1 MNRGNCRMDVFQKP
15 GDFAAFV
22 TILEEGRQRV
32 KMRILA
38 YCLMNNHWHIVLW
51 PRKAGDL
58 SKFVQWI
65 SSTHVRRWRE
75 HRANVGQG
83 HLYQGR
89 FKAFPVQ
96 SDPHLL
102 GVFGYVEA
110 NPLRARMVRRAQD
123 WQWSSLGGGAGVD
136 GKRVQLAQ
144 WPPRPAGRMG
154 RAGQCHGGQGR
165 ARSTPVVRP
174 AQPAIRRRRLG
185 AADGAAAGLGINA
198 ARSVAAK
205 EAIACDKADRFAEV
219 R

>member
-75 HRANVGQG
+75 HRANVGEG

-144 WPPRPAGRMG
+144 WPPRSTGRMDRAGR
-154 RAGQCHGGQGR
+154 CHGGR
-165 ARSTPVVRP
+165 
-174 AQPAIRRRRLG
+174 
-185 AADGAAAGLGINA
+185 
-198 ARSVAAK
+198 
-205 EAIACDKADRFAEV
+205 
-219 R
+219 